1 MGSSSIRLPRHEL
14 VQTTSSFRSAF
25 VVHLTGYRRPVSWFL
40 NALGALLVVLALRDI
55 FHTLWHPRGFGSI
68 GRALF
73 ALVWRVARRSRT
85 ELAGPLGL
93 LTVVLTWAGM
103 IVAGWTLV
111 YLPHMPEGFYFGGP
125 PHPGGSSDL
134 VASIYLSLVAVAT
147 LGFGDIVPAY
157 PALRLVVP
165 FQALVGFVLFTA
177 AISWVLQVYPA
188 LVRRRGL
195 AERLSLLA
203 DNDTTAYAG
212 SGDPSVVTQLLQ
224 SLTEEILAV
233 RMELL
238 QYGETYYF
246 READPGLSL
255 AATLPYALDLANA
268 GKQSDSVDVRHAA
281 AVLEGALTSTA
292 ASLEQFVG
300 TGGSVTDILDAFA
313 DDHGQPPTRG

>member
-1 MGSSSIRLPRHEL
+1 M
-14 VQTTSSFRSAF
+14 
-25 VVHLTGYRRPVSWFL
+25 SWFL

-55 FHTLWHPRGFGSI
+55 FHTLWHPRGFGSL
-68 GRALF
+68 GRVLF
-73 ALVWRVARRSRT
+73 ALVWRVTRGSRT

-103 IVAGWTLV
+103 IVVGWTLV

-134 VASIYLSLVAVAT
+134 VASVYLSLVAVAT

-165 FQALVGFVLFTA
+165 LQALVGFVLFTA
-177 AISWVLQVYPA
+177 AISWILQVYPA

-195 AERLSLLA
+195 AKRLSLLA
-203 DNDTTAYAG
+203 ENGTIGYAA
-212 SGDPSVVTQLLQ
+212 SGDPGTVAQLLQ
-224 SLTEEILAV
+224 SVTEELLAV

-238 QYGETYYF
+238 QYAETYYF
-246 READPGLSL
+246 REGDPSISL
-255 AATLPYALDLANA
+255 AATLPYALDLARA

-281 AVLEGALTSTA
+281 AVLEGAVTSTA
-292 ASLEQFVG
+292 GSLDEYVG
-300 TGGSVTDILDAFA
+300 TGGSVTEVLDAFA
-313 DDHGQPPTRG
+313 HDHGQRPVDE